1 MDILNNREIATGIW
15 AIVFLIWA
23 FTIKNVRALFR
34 QIVEIFFSRFIIVSF
49 ILMAVYTLAMIAA
62 IDSFGLWES
71 HQIKNVIF
79 WFFSAASYS
88 FFQITKASDEPY
100 YFSKAIKDNLK
111 IIVVIQFVLSV
122 YTFSLWVELIF
133 IPLMVVI
140 GGMIAVSQQKEEHKI
155 VEQLLTKLTEAIGLF
170 IVIFTVYKL
179 ITAFGELGQ
188 LKTIYDLIIP
198 TALSLLLLPFLYLLA
213 VFNNYQSIFVRLG
226 LFIKD
231 PQLLKYAKL
240 TSIRKCH
247 LRFAK
252 LVRWANNVACLDI
265 KSKADINSSFDNLF
279 QQIKD
284 EKNPPFIPLEQGWS
298 PYIAK
303 DYLIDLNLE
312 TGLYKNIYDDT
323 WHASSRYLE
332 IGTGI
337 LPNNIAYY
345 IEGGRVSAKQLTLKL
360 NVNEIDDLDKSHET
374 FLELA
379 STLFELAMGCV
390 IPDDAYLALASGKSI
405 EKNIG
410 NQLLSISKTDWHKD
424 GKYDYILKLQTM

>member
-1 MDILNNREIATGIW
+1 MANSCNINILYE
-15 AIVFLIWA
+15 F
-23 FTIKNVRALFR
+23 
-34 QIVEIFFSRFIIVSF
+34 IFS
-49 ILMAVYTLAMIAA
+49 LC
-62 IDSFGLWES
+62 D
-71 HQIKNVIF
+71 VIF

-265 KSKADINSSFDNLF
+265 KSKADYIVMLYWEPESVHDIDIWMTDPAGNVLSF
-279 QQIKD
+279 
-284 EKNPPFIPLEQGWS
+284 KNKTVGLMHLDRDDF
-298 PYIAK
+298 K
-303 DYLIDLNLE
+303 RRLI
-312 TGLYKNIYDDT
+312 
-323 WHASSRYLE
+323 
-332 IGTGI
+332 
-337 LPNNIAYY
+337 
-345 IEGGRVSAKQLTLKL
+345 
-360 NVNEIDDLDKSHET
+360 
-374 FLELA
+374 
-379 STLFELAMGCV
+379 FE
-390 IPDDAYLALASGKSI
+390 ALVAPCLI
-405 EKNIG
+405 
-410 NQLLSISKTDWHKD
+410 
-424 GKYDYILKLQTM
+424 

>member
-1 MDILNNREIATGIW
+1 MCI
-15 AIVFLIWA
+15 
-23 FTIKNVRALFR
+23 
-34 QIVEIFFSRFIIVSF
+34 
-49 ILMAVYTLAMIAA
+49 
-62 IDSFGLWES
+62 
-71 HQIKNVIF
+71 
-79 WFFSAASYS
+79 
-88 FFQITKASDEPY
+88 
-100 YFSKAIKDNLK
+100 
-111 IIVVIQFVLSV
+111 
-122 YTFSLWVELIF
+122 
-133 IPLMVVI
+133 
-140 GGMIAVSQQKEEHKI
+140 
-155 VEQLLTKLTEAIGLF
+155 
-170 IVIFTVYKL
+170 TVYKL